1 MSNSEII
8 YEFLLERIGNPI
20 GVCALMGN
28 LYVESRLLPGLL
40 ESSKARKM
48 GITAAEYVRKVNSG
62 EIDRETFSRDQAGFG
77 LAQWTYWSRKQGLYD
92 YAKQTGRG
100 ISHIQMQLEY
110 LWQEL
115 STYKKV
121 IKELKEA
128 TDLRTA
134 SDVVCLQY
142 EKPKNTGEAY
152 LQNRANFGK
161 MFCTQ
166 FSVKMGGNKEE
177 TENMNSANYVDE
189 QIKIIKSENIPNS
202 AKAWKLAKLMLDWAY
217 VFGAYGD
224 YCDPSN
230 RRSRARADHPTI
242 QSKCKNFKGKDTVP
256 AGCVGCKWFTGTADS
271 DESKHEGRTR
281 FFDCRGFVYFV
292 LHRLFGFWDKCP
304 AGATSMWNK
313 AENWSAKGLVKD
325 GVPKD
330 TLVCLFYPSKDEPK
344 KMAHIGFGYN
354 GETIECSSGVEYHAK
369 YNAKWTH
376 WAVPKCIAAAVQ
388 ADEPEPEPG
397 DLSGCPTLRQ
407 GSKGDIVKT
416 MQQLL
421 KNTGSNLAVDG
432 IFGNGTRSAL
442 AAFQKKNGL
451 EADGICGP
459 LTWSALIGASVAK
472 TDGRKLNITLF
483 NVPEEEAA
491 ALINKY
497 SGEVVGLG

>member
-1 MSNSEII
+1 MNKHII
-8 YEFLLERIGNPI
+8 YKFLLERIGNPI

-28 LYVESRLLPGLL
+28 LYVESGLKSTLL
-40 ESSKARKM
+40 ERSKADRM
-48 GITAAEYVRKVNSG
+48 GITSAEYCFKVDRE
-62 EIDRETFSRDQAGFG
+62 EIDRETFSHDQAGFG

-100 ISHIQMQLEY
+100 IAHLQMQLEY

-121 IKELKEA
+121 IKALKEA

-134 SDVVCLQY
+134 SDIVCLQY
-142 EKPKNTGEAY
+142 EKPKNTSEKY
-152 LQNRANFGK
+152 LQNRANYGFR
-161 MFCTQ
+161 FYDE
-166 FSVKMGGNKEE
+166 FFVKMGGKKEE
-177 TENMNSANYVDE
+177 TENMYSAKYVDDK
-189 QIKIIKSENIPNS
+189 IKELKGSGKSPSDQAWEL
-202 AKAWKLAKLMLDWAY
+202 AKACVGWAY
-217 VFGAYGD
+217 VFGAYGE
-224 YCDPSN
+224 YCDPTN
-230 RRSRARADHPTI
+230 RRARASKDHPTI
-242 QSKCKNFKGKDTVP
+242 QSKCKNFRGRDDVP
-256 AGCVGCKWFTGTADS
+256 SGCVGCQWFLGTNAS

-292 LHRLFGFWDKCP
+292 LHKLFGMWKSCP
-304 AGATSMWNK
+304 AGATTMWNT
-313 AENWSAKGLVKD
+313 ESNWEKKGLVKD
-325 GVPKD
+325 GVPND
-330 TLVCLFYPSKDEPK
+330 TLVCLFYPEKDGSG
-344 KMAHIGFGYN
+344 KMAHIGFGYK
-354 GETIECSSGVEYHAK
+354 GETIECQSGVEYHAK

-376 WAVPKCIAAAVQ
+376 WAIPKCITAQ
-388 ADEPEPEPG
+388 QEPEPEPG

-451 EADGICGP
+451 EADGVCGP